1 MTTAQPAARRNKYP
15 RRDKYPLL
23 DWGASADR
31 SYARRAAASGLALAL
46 LLAPALAVGQIWPGV
61 NWQTA
66 TPAQVGMD
74 PALLAQARTYAL
86 TGGGSGMVVR
96 FGKRVDSWG
105 SQHDLY
111 ELKSTTKSVGS
122 ILLGIAIGDGL
133 MGLNVTARTYYA
145 TLGNPPSSN
154 ESTGWLP
161 ALTVRQLAN
170 HSGGFD
176 DPGGFTALLFQPG
189 TKWFYSNSGVNWLG
203 DAMTLRFNNDLR
215 TVLTNRVLTTVGVV
229 PADLVWRDNAYRPT
243 PLNGLAR
250 REIGSGISCSVD
262 ALGRIAYLCLRQ
274 GTWNGTFVLP
284 SSYINSMRVPDPNIA
299 GLPNLDPSRF
309 PGATNHY
316 GLMWWTNGDG
326 TLANVPTDA
335 YWGWGLGDSIMLV
348 IPSLDIVATRLGG
361 AWQGGDWTSNYSV
374 VAPFIGPIAQSV
386 LPTTAAAG
394 PESENWTQVHGRY
407 R

>member
-1 MTTAQPAARRNKYP
+1 MTARKRIAIGGSDRLLGGGTPAERIRLRR
-15 RRDKYPLL
+15 LA
-23 DWGASADR
+23 GAAV
-31 SYARRAAASGLALAL
+31 ALAL
-46 LLAPALAVGQIWPGV
+46 LLAPALALAQIWPGV

-74 PALLAQARTYAL
+74 PAVLAQARAYAL

-105 SQHDLY
+105 DQHALY

-133 MGLNVTARTYYA
+133 MGLNVTARTYYPA
-145 TLGNPPSSN
+145 LGNPPSSN

-161 ALTVRQLAN
+161 GLTVRQLAI

-176 DPGGFTALLFQPG
+176 DFGGFTAMLFQPG
-189 TKWFYSNSGVNWLG
+189 TKWFYSNSGVNWLA
-203 DAMTLRFNNDLR
+203 DAMTLRFNNDLWS
-215 TVLTNRVLTTVGVV
+215 VLTSRVLGTVGVV

-262 ALGRIAYLCLRQ
+262 ALARISYLCLRQ

-284 SSYINSMRVPDPNIA
+284 SSYINTMRVPDPSLA
-299 GLPNLDPSRF
+299 GL
-309 PGATNHY
+309 
-316 GLMWWTNGDG
+316 
-326 TLANVPTDA
+326 
-335 YWGWGLGDSIMLV
+335 
-348 IPSLDIVATRLGG
+348 
-361 AWQGGDWTSNYSV
+361 Q
-374 VAPFIGPIAQSV
+374 IGRAHV
-386 LPTTAAAG
+386 
-394 PESENWTQVHGRY
+394 
-407 R
+407 